1 MDDKAKSRQ
10 YFNHHS
16 STGLNKNGYWN
27 HDYKATAKILQDHGV
42 TNHIDIGCGN
52 GAFLSYL
59 HTVDPGIAIHG
70 LDYSSEMVRRSR
82 ERLPNAEIVE
92 GDAENVSLPDRS
104 FDGVSCH
111 MSIHHYP
118 HPEKALSEMNRILVK
133 DGIVLINDLTGPDW
147 LICLLNWSFKHLNTG
162 DHEVYSRK
170 EMEIMLRSA
179 GFRDIRSRNLTP
191 LSYVCFGVK

>member
-59 HTVDPGIAIHG
+59 HTVDPEIAIHG

-82 ERLPNAEIVE
+82 ERLPNAEITE
-92 GDAENVSLPDRS
+92 GDA
-104 FDGVSCH
+104 
-111 MSIHHYP
+111 
-118 HPEKALSEMNRILVK
+118 
-133 DGIVLINDLTGPDW
+133 
-147 LICLLNWSFKHLNTG
+147 
-162 DHEVYSRK
+162 
-170 EMEIMLRSA
+170 
-179 GFRDIRSRNLTP
+179 
-191 LSYVCFGVK
+191 